1 MTCSGLVTNES
12 CTFTCSDGYQISGS
26 HKRTCLNSS
35 QWNGQQTYCY
45 GMNLIGAEKN
55 VYEGHIELEVE
66 YILSK
71 ECFVIPHAEYQGY
84 LFLYWIT
91 FVII

>member
-1 MTCSGLVTNES
+1 
-12 CTFTCSDGYQISGS
+12 
-26 HKRTCLNSS
+26 
-35 QWNGQQTYCY
+35 
-45 GMNLIGAEKN
+45 MNLIGAQKN

-91 FVII
+91 FVIILVKEEGQEQNQEFGRKE

>member
-1 MTCSGLVTNES
+1 
-12 CTFTCSDGYQISGS
+12 
-26 HKRTCLNSS
+26 
-35 QWNGQQTYCY
+35 
-45 GMNLIGAEKN
+45 MNLIGAWKN